1 MAVSKKVLIVGGVA
15 GGATAAARLRRL
27 DEHAKIILFER
38 GDHISF
44 ANCGLPYYIGN
55 VIEDREELFLQTP
68 ESFRTRYNVDVRTGS
83 EVIRIDR
90 ESKTV
95 FVRDKTENIY
105 RESYDYLILSPGAE
119 PVIPPV
125 EGVKAE
131 AVFTLRNIED
141 TFRIKDYINSRKP
154 GSAVVAGAGYIGLEM
169 AENLHALGLKVSVIE
184 LSDHVIQPL
193 DPDMAAE
200 VHRHMTRKG
209 VNLFL
214 SRAVTAIRFDGGSYD
229 VLMDNGK
236 SLKTDMVILAVGV
249 RPESSL
255 ARDAGLELGIRGCIV
270 TDNRMRTSDPFIY
283 AVGDAVETADIVSGK
298 KVYVPLASPANRQA
312 RIAADNIAGIA
323 STYDGTLGTSILKV
337 FDMTVAMTGNNERV
351 LKQSG
356 VEYEKSFT
364 YSASNAGYYPGAA
377 FMTIK
382 LLFRKNNGK
391 ILGTQITGSK
401 GVDKRIDVLAT
412 AIKAGMTVHD
422 LARLELSYA
431 PPYGSAKDP
440 VNIAGYVASNILD
453 GIVKV
458 FHWHDIDFLDPDKVT
473 ILDVRTQEEYRRGT
487 LKGAVNIPLDDLRN
501 RLSELDKSKP
511 VYVFCQVGFRGYVAA
526 RILSQNGF
534 RDVYNLSGGYRL
546 FRMISS

>member
-1 MAVSKKVLIVGGVA
+1 MSKKVLIVGGVA

-214 SRAVTAIRFDGGSYD
+214 NRAVTAIRFDGGSYD